1 MTVAR
6 PLNYYGSKENMCPQI
21 HALIP
26 TGVTTWVD
34 VFCGSAIVTLK
45 KFRHPKEVINDLND
59 DVINL
64 YKILRDGEAEKLL
77 SAIELTPFAQAELV
91 AVYDAPPTDDPI
103 EKARRFIVKS
113 WFGRGGDRHRTGFRW
128 SKSQTVAPE
137 ISWARLPDRLTAV
150 AQRLRG
156 VCIRKDDAFKI
167 IDDYDAEDCLLFVDP
182 PYPGAP
188 GRRYRHHM
196 DESEHKRLAERLGQ
210 CRAKVILTMST
221 DSIYKIALSGWH
233 RHTSRVVTNGG
244 KIKPERIYTNFVEN
258 FLFKELEN
266 TKHMEGVGR

>member
-103 EKARRFIVKS
+103 EKARRFVVES
-113 WFGRGGDRHRTGFRW
+113 WLGRGGDQHRTGFRW

-137 ISWARLPDRLTAV
+137 IAWARLPHRLNAV
-150 AQRLRG
+150 AERLRG
-156 VCIRKDDAFKI
+156 INIRKDDAFKI
-167 IDDYDAEDCLLFVDP
+167 IADYDAEDCLLFIDP
-182 PYPGAP
+182 PYPGAV
-188 GRRYRHHM
+188 GRRYRHSM
-196 DESEHKRLAERLGQ
+196 DESQHKRLAERLSR
-210 CRAKVILTMST
+210 CRAKVILTMNA
-221 DSIYKIALSGWH
+221 DPIYRFSLSDWN
-233 RHTSRVVTNGG
+233 RKSSQVVTNAGTV
-244 KIKPERIYTNFVEN
+244 KPEFIYTNFAETL
-258 FLFKELEN
+258 LFNALE
-266 TKHMEGVGR
+266 TKGAP